1 MAEPA
6 WNGNIDIDGIEAF
19 GAYHEAVLAFGRRL
33 AAAGPRLAMDEVE
46 RLIVVCPAFAE
57 SCAEMVDDICL
68 FLMAETDHSALPRPE
83 AYEAFPTYEEAVV
96 AFARNLLREYPEPN
110 DAIHEI
116 EQVAI
121 IFPTLA
127 ECLAELLGA
136 LRFSLWSYGM
146 GHPETELYRDAE
158 ERSSD
163 GSHRYDG
170 TDPDIPF

>member
-33 AAAGPRLAMDEVE
+33 AAADPRLALDEVE
-46 RLIVVCPAFAE
+46 RLIVVCPVFAE
-57 SCAEMVDDICL
+57 SCAEMIDDICL
-68 FLMAETDHSALPRPE
+68 FLMAETDHSALPRAE
-83 AYEAFPTYEEAVV
+83 AYEAFPTYGEAVA
-96 AFARNLLREYPEPN
+96 AFARNLRREYPEPD

-116 EQVAI
+116 AQVSI

-136 LRFSLWSYGM
+136 LRSSLC
-146 GHPETELYRDAE
+146 PC
-158 ERSSD
+158 
-163 GSHRYDG
+163 DG